1 MRRNISKSLLEATQ
15 STLDKW
21 AVKIREAV
29 QLKEQ
34 GRDSYDEK
42 RQKLLAELLD
52 AHEKGLS
59 ARELAKITGIS
70 HSTIARWVREA
81 KERQQNG
88 EEKAQ
93 NSGSR

>member
-21 AVKIREAV
+21 AVKIREAI

-34 GRDSYDEK
+34 EQQSYSEK
-42 RQKLLAELLD
+42 RQKLLDELVG

-59 ARELAKITGIS
+59 ARELSKITGIS
-70 HSTIARWVREA
+70 HATIARWIKEAEEKQQNA
-81 KERQQNG
+81 KENP
-88 EEKAQ
+88 
-93 NSGSR
+93 